1 MLEESLPIGLDILV
15 GKLFYSIMSG
25 EKSELEQRHL
35 SDAADEVCACCGVAE
50 IDDVKLKLCDGGCDL
65 VKYCSDN
72 CQGNH
77 RGNHVETCEKRKA
90 ELHDKDL
97 FTQPDISHLGECPIC
112 CLPLPLHPGKSTLMT
127 CCCKYICNGCHFAN
141 QKREK
146 EAGLQR
152 RCVYCREHA
161 PKSKEEVDK
170 RIMERIKKNDPV
182 AMTAMGKQYLG
193 GGDYGKSFEN
203 YTMAA
208 ELGDV
213 EAHFLLGAMYFEG
226 LGVEKDEKKWV
237 YHCEQASN
245 GGHPAARAVVAAHE
259 MKNGRFERAAKH
271 YIIAANLG
279 HDNSLQEV
287 KALFVK
293 GIVSKE
299 EYAAALRAHQA
310 AVDATKSAEREEAE
324 AFYALLDQS

>member
-1 MLEESLPIGLDILV
+1 VSTGSV
-15 GKLFYSIMSG
+15 GGDYFFVNNHYFMMMSRDD
-25 EKSELEQRHL
+25 EKS
-35 SDAADEVCACCGVAE
+35 SVEVCACCGVAA
-50 IDDVKLKLCDGGCDL
+50 IDDIKLEFCDDGCDL
-65 VKYCSDN
+65 VKYCSND

-77 RGNHVETCEKRKA
+77 RPQHEEECKKRVD
-90 ELHDKDL
+90 EIRDKDL
-97 FTQPDISHLGECPIC
+97 FTQPDSSHWGECPIC
-112 CLPLPLHPGKSTLMT
+112 CLPLSLRPGKSTLNT
-127 CCCKYICNGCHFAN
+127 CCCKIICEGCNYAN
-141 QKREK
+141 KKREY
-146 EAGLQR
+146 EQGLKH
-152 RCVYCREHA
+152 RCVYCRELL
-161 PKSKEEVDK
+161 PESKEEHDK
-170 RIMERIKKNDPV
+170 NMMERIKKNDPV
-182 AMTAMGKQYLG
+182 AMTAMGKTHHQK
-193 GGDYGKSFEN
+193 GDYGNAFEN

-213 EAHFLLGAMYFEG
+213 DAHFLLGAMYFEG

-245 GGHPAARAVVAAHE
+245 GGHPAARAVLAAHE

-310 AVDATKSAEREEAE
+310 AVDATKSAEREKAEEAE
-324 AFYALLDQS
+324 RKDRCTA